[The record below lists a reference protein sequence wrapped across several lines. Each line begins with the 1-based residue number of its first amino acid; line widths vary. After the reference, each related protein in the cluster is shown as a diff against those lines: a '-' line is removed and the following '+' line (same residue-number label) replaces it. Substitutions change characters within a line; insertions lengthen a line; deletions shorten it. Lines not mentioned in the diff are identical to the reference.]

1 MPINNLA
8 SILTFLTSLFLG
20 FFIIYKDHKR
30 LSNITFGT
38 FTLCVAV
45 WVIVNFLTD
54 IAKTPGEATFWA
66 RMTLVTPALMPF
78 LLLLFSKVF
87 PKQEAPISKGLWF
100 LLLLPALIILV
111 LSPTPLNIEK
121 VTFTD
126 SGQELVVGPLYTPFF
141 IYFALYLIGTFI
153 NLFRKF
159 KRGTGLEK
167 LQIQYLVLGLV
178 AASIF
183 ALLLNVI
190 LPIFGFSTLV
200 SLGPFAAL
208 FLVGSVSYAIIKHRL
223 LDIEIIIRRSVV
235 YSALLAT
242 LTVFYSIIV
251 FGLNRIFLPTG
262 AAAFP
267 RPTDLV
273 AIMLVAFTVD
283 PLKRLIEKTT
293 DKVFFKARY
302 NAEETISSLSEEI
315 SSIINLD
322 ELLLAIKNSLA
333 ETVKMSKFA
342 VYLKVNGNFNRIGIK
357 DGFDKSLETTV
368 ESKYF
373 LNEILEKIP
382 QLLIVD
388 ELKQRI
394 EEGSENFNKNLIET
408 CESLR
413 KSGVAIVVPLIS
425 KDKVTGAIFL
435 GEKLSGDLYSN
446 EDLKLLE
453 ILGHQAAI
461 AIENAR
467 LYEEQKQFAGKLQVE
482 VKKATTDLVKA
493 NDRLKDLDKAKDEF
507 VSVVSHELRT
517 PMTAVKSYVWLVLNG
532 KAGPLNPKTQEYLS
546 KVYQSSERLIT
557 MINDVL
563 DVSHIETGRL
573 NIDLQPVS
581 PIKAA
586 QEVVDTLVAKANEQ
600 KIQLIIKK
608 DDTIPLISADIQKLS
623 EVLTNLIGNALKFTK
638 AGGSITVAF
647 QKSGNMIETAVTDTG
662 VGMSKDDLAKLFS
675 KFGRLE
681 SSYATMASTGGSGL
695 GLYITKSYL
704 ELMHGKIWVNST
716 VGKGTTFTFAL
727 PISQNQKPVEE
738 ATTLIPQG
746 IIKSR

>member
-1 MPINNLA
+1 
-8 SILTFLTSLFLG
+8 
-20 FFIIYKDHKR
+20 
-30 LSNITFGT
+30 
-38 FTLCVAV
+38 
-45 WVIVNFLTD
+45 
-54 IAKTPGEATFWA
+54 
-66 RMTLVTPALMPF
+66 MTLVTPALMPF

-586 QEVVDTLVAKANEQ
+586 QEVIDTLIAKANEQ
-600 KIQLIIKK
+600 KIALIVKK

>member
-1 MPINNLA
+1 M
-8 SILTFLTSLFLG
+8 
-20 FFIIYKDHKR
+20 
-30 LSNITFGT
+30 
-38 FTLCVAV
+38 
-45 WVIVNFLTD
+45 
-54 IAKTPGEATFWA
+54 
-66 RMTLVTPALMPF
+66 
-78 LLLLFSKVF
+78 
-87 PKQEAPISKGLWF
+87 
-100 LLLLPALIILV
+100 V

-581 PIKAA
+581 PLKAT